1 MAGKEY
7 INKIL
12 YKYCFKKQI
21 WFKKQNT
28 FVFIIDIYN
37 YKKKGLKQF
46 TQNLNYLWEWECLIF
61 KKFHIFLDLIFLNHE
76 DSYITKEIKYT
87 VCLF

>member
-37 YKKKGLKQF
+37 YKKKGSETIHTKLKLSLGMGMSDF
-46 TQNLNYLWEWECLIF
+46 
-61 KKFHIFLDLIFLNHE
+61 
-76 DSYITKEIKYT
+76 
-87 VCLF
+87 